1 MKLRAI
7 VIICGVMCL
16 LLCSTVLVG
25 SGVSVSPDEP
35 GPYYIGSYRVLF
47 FSFPYGVY
55 RAVIRYPA
63 TSDGVRTPVDSS
75 AAPYPSIVVAN
86 GLLGSESQITWIP
99 EHLTSYGYV
108 TLCFTPPRRFSFDT
122 TQWATGFLAGFK
134 TLQKQNERRF
144 SPVYQMIDSET
155 CGAIG
160 LSMGGGGCVEATGA
174 VDSMIDA
181 SVALAPAGFPAV
193 FAAAQNITVPI
204 QLQVGTLDQLVP
216 PAPVLNLYTR
226 YLSNLTTKEY
236 LEIAGGNHVSFID
249 EFYAAIAQ
257 RWNIDNPPSISV
269 EEQHCISR
277 RYFTAWFQ
285 YYLRGLDEYYT
296 YIFGEDAQQDLQSG
310 ILADLRYN
318 IP

>member
-1 MKLRAI
+1 MKFRAI
-7 VIICGVMCL
+7 VISFVCL

-25 SGVSVSPDEP
+25 RGVSISPDEP
-35 GPYYIGSYRVLF
+35 GPYHIGSYRVLY

-63 TSDGVRTPVDSS
+63 ISDGLRTPVDSS
-75 AAPYPSIVVAN
+75 AAPYPGIVVAN

-108 TLCFTPPRRFSFDT
+108 TLCFTPPHRFSFDT
-122 TQWATGFLAGFK
+122 TQWATGFLAGFR
-134 TLQKQNERRF
+134 TLQKQNEQRF
-144 SPVYQMIDSET
+144 SPVYQVIDLET

-160 LSMGGGGCVEATGA
+160 LSMGGGGCVEATGTA
-174 VDSMIDA
+174 DTMIDA
-181 SVALAPAGFPAV
+181 SVALAPAEFPSV

-204 QLQVGTLDQLVP
+204 QLQVGTFDRLVP
-216 PAPVLNLYTR
+216 PASVLSLYTQNI
-226 YLSNLTTKEY
+226 SNLTTKEY
-236 LEIAGGNHVSFID
+236 LEIAGGNHIGFIN

-269 EEQHCISR
+269 EEQHRISR

-310 ILADLRYN
+310 VLADLRYN